1 MADREPA
8 TFSAT
13 TVATLE
19 RHGGALIAFAS
30 GEHVAVAS
38 GELAQVVQ
46 LLGPHAAAVA
56 CVDWSRADGALAA
69 GAGDTVAVYA
79 DSGVVGA
86 QRWRPAGRVP
96 HGEAVRA
103 VAWACVAGAPPA
115 LWAAGQSLVLWARAA
130 GGWQPRWRRPLA
142 RPVALMAAS
151 ADGRLLATAGEHER
165 LVKVWTAADAT
176 QAAAAAEGTHGRD
189 YTFCYLRH
197 PAPLRSLQWR
207 PPPRDA
213 AAGDDAAA
221 ADGGGGAASAA
232 EAAASSGARCCSRS
246 PPTAARG
253 CGCRRGRPSR
263 RRTSSSSRVSCAPT
277 IRTRASTLLRNSP
290 RVAPSRGR
298 RRRRAVAAVHWLQ
311 PTARAAPVPGR
322 DDEASMR
329 TPQSRGAAGRMST
342 SPVGLETPTLKPSL
356 RDHHDYAAAVLAD
369 GTLVIWLVLGLSSSP
384 RRTPEII
391 IWSSLPQLL
400 PPAALRAHAAGAAAF
415 AHFSA
420 GGAAAALGGAAAAD
434 QLPSAVSLVHLIDDA
449 DAADANG
456 GGTVRLCA
464 IDVDRGAAGER
475 VRVTTLGGHAVGAV
489 VRSVLPHPSLPLV
502 ATLDS
507 SGRAVVW
514 GCALQG
520 QPTTDAAD
528 ATEADGAGAATL
540 RYLAALSTP
549 ATAAAWLPGAT
560 STQLLVA
567 SAASTAIEAH
577 GRTAGGAWAT
587 HAAPLRRRR
596 WPTGGGTTLA
606 SSMAATAARRTA
618 LPSARVVASPC
629 GARGPTPAALRS
641 IGWARRRRSWRR
653 VPPPSAV

>member
-1 MADREPA
+1 
-8 TFSAT
+8 
-13 TVATLE
+13 
-19 RHGGALIAFAS
+19 
-30 GEHVAVAS
+30 
-38 GELAQVVQ
+38 
-46 LLGPHAAAVA
+46 
-56 CVDWSRADGALAA
+56 
-69 GAGDTVAVYA
+69 
-79 DSGVVGA
+79 
-86 QRWRPAGRVP
+86 
-96 HGEAVRA
+96 
-103 VAWACVAGAPPA
+103 
-115 LWAAGQSLVLWARAA
+115 
-130 GGWQPRWRRPLA
+130 
-142 RPVALMAAS
+142 MAAS

-232 EAAASSGARCCSRS
+232 EAAASSECAVLLTLAADGGARLWMSTRS
-246 PPTAARG
+246 PEPAPYVFVLSRQLRTDNQDSGLHTAEELAEG
-253 CGCRRGRPSR
+253 GAFPRP
-263 RRTSSSSRVSCAPT
+263 P
-277 IRTRASTLLRNSP
+277 P
-290 RVAPSRGR
+290 PH
-298 RRRRAVAAVHWLQ
+298 RAVAAVHWLQ

-322 DDEASMR
+322 DDEAPMR
-329 TPQSRGAAGRMST
+329 TRQSRGAAGRMST
-342 SPVGLETPTLKPSL
+342 SPVGLETPTLKPPL

-384 RRTPEII
+384 RRTPEVIV
-391 IWSSLPQLL
+391 WSSLPQLL

-415 AHFSA
+415 AHFAS

-464 IDVDRGAAGER
+464 IDVDRGAAGDR
-475 VRVTTLGGHAVGAV
+475 ARASPRLGGHAVGAV

-528 ATEADGAGAATL
+528 ATEADATGAATL

-567 SAASTAIEAH
+567 SAASAAIEAH

-587 HAAPLRRRR
+587 HAAPAAHRRRR
-596 WPTGGGTTLA
+596 PTGGGTTSA
-606 SSMAATAARRTA
+606 SSTAATAARRTA
-618 LPSARVVASPC
+618 LASARVVASPC
-629 GARGPTPAALRS
+629 RRARPDAGGGCARLGGLDRGVRGGGCRRRLRVSALAQRGWLGGGATDEVGALVACSADGSAAAWSVRLRRPRRDCAVRSAVCGRRCRAASAAAASAACGAPRRRGAARGDRKRH
-641 IGWARRRRSWRR
+641 RRRRRR
-653 VPPPSAV
+653 RRRRPRLDARGTRG